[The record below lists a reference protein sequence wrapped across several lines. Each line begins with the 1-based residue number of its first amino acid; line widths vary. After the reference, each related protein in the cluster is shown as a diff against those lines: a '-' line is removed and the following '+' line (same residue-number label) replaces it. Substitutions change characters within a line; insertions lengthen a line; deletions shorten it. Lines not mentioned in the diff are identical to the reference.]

1 MQIKSAR
8 LEALQLLHQV
18 LNEGKYSNK
27 LIQAGIDQ
35 STMSE
40 LDKRFIRNLVYGVI
54 EHSLTLEYWLAQL
67 STVKINKIE
76 KKTLIILKM
85 ALYQIAYMDKVP
97 NSAAV
102 DEAVK
107 MTKKINFK
115 SSGFVNGILRSF
127 LRLEGKWPTPDP
139 KKDFPKYLSIQYS
152 HPEWLV
158 NRWLKTFGNE
168 QTEALLAA
176 DNEVPKISIRV
187 NTLKTDLTTLESQLK
202 ASGFETHRHEIMPDA
217 LIIEQMGNTPLHRL
231 EAFEKGL
238 FFVQDLAAMLVGHV
252 TEPKPG
258 DVILDLC
265 AAPGGK
271 TTHLAQLM
279 NDQGVVVARDV
290 SEFKVNLVR
299 ENVERLG
306 IKCVHLEVKDALIF
320 NENEIEKYDK
330 IILDAPCSGLG
341 IIRRKPEIRYNR
353 TADDI
358 EALSRIQ
365 KEMITVASKYLKKG
379 GELIYSTCTIEPC
392 ENEEVVE
399 WFLSNNPNFTMAEL
413 PQNLQKLSEDGKS
426 LKLYQSVLG
435 YDGFY
440 IVKLNHSK

>member
-8 LEALQLLHQV
+8 QEALMLLNQV

-27 LIQAGIDQ
+27 LIQSGIDQ
-35 STMSE
+35 SNMPE

-54 EHSLTLEYWLAQL
+54 EHSLTLDYWLSQL
-67 STVKINKIE
+67 SSVKISKIE
-76 KKTLIILKM
+76 KKTLIVLKM

-127 LRLEGKWPTPDP
+127 LRLDGQWPYPDP
-139 KKDFPKYLSIQYS
+139 NKDTTKYLSIQYS

-158 NRWLKTFGNE
+158 DRWLKSFGRE
-168 QTEALLAA
+168 HTESLLAA

-187 NTLKTDLTTLESQLK
+187 NTLKTTIDALEAELK
-202 ASGFETHRHEIMPDA
+202 INGFETIRHEIISNA
-217 LIIEQMGNTPLHRL
+217 LIIEKMGDMPLHRL

-252 TEPKPG
+252 AAPMPG
-258 DVILDLC
+258 QLILDLC

-271 TTHLAQLM
+271 TTHLAELM
-279 NDQGVVVARDV
+279 GDEGSIVARDV
-290 SEFKVNLVR
+290 SEFKVNLIR

-306 IKCVHLEVKDALIF
+306 LKSVSLEVKDALIF
-320 NENEIEKYDK
+320 NENDLQKYDK

-353 TADDI
+353 TAADLA
-358 EALSRIQ
+358 ALTQIQ
-365 KEMITVASKYLKKG
+365 KEMLTVASKYLKPG
-379 GELIYSTCTIEPC
+379 GELIYSTCTIEAC
-392 ENEEVVE
+392 ENEEVIE
-399 WFLSNNPNFTMAEL
+399 WFLKSNPEFSTAEL
-413 PQNLQKLSEDGKS
+413 PKELKGLSEDGKS